1 MQQKCSE
8 RLSMKRVTTSQFVD
22 ELPVLK
28 TFYDALPED
37 NYKPIPDDW
46 FIAVTDVVQS
56 RAAIEAGKFKAVNM
70 AGVAMITGIMNELD
84 HQNIPYIFG
93 GDGAAVAFSSDD
105 YEMVKQVLS
114 RTRTWVR
121 DELSL
126 ELRAAI
132 VPVKDIRNK
141 GCDVKIAGLFV
152 SQAIIN
158 FAFIGRG
165 VALAETLMKQGEYEV
180 MQAEPNEYPD
190 LTGLSCRWMPIEKE
204 GSKIISMIVEAVDAE
219 TSIPEGVLEELLV
232 LVNSDK
238 PDGHPAQEDLVKF
251 KWPVDG
257 VDLEAKATGMSK
269 AKLYMIA
276 LIALVLNKTGW
287 SMGAFD
293 PTHYRKQLSLNTD
306 YRKIQ
311 DGIRMT
317 LSLELEKVAEL
328 RAFLEKHRGQKE
340 LRFGL
345 SEQDSAVLTC
355 FVPSITSDDHY
366 HFMDGAG
373 GGYAL
378 AADNLH

>member
-1 MQQKCSE
+1 
-8 RLSMKRVTTSQFVD
+8 MKAISTSQFVE

-28 TFYDALPED
+28 TFHDALPED
-37 NYKPIPDDW
+37 NYRAIPDDW

-70 AGVAMITGIMNELD
+70 AGVAMITGIMNALD
-84 HQNIPYIFG
+84 HHEIPYIFG
-93 GDGAAVAFSSDD
+93 GDGAAVAFSPDD
-105 YEMVKQVLS
+105 YDVIKDVLA

-132 VPVKDIRNK
+132 VPVKDIRAK
-141 GCDVKIAGLFV
+141 ECDVKVAGLFV

-165 VALAETLMKQGEYEV
+165 VALAETLMKKGEYEV
-180 MQAEPNEYPD
+180 MPANANQYPD
-190 LTGLSCRWMPIEKE
+190 LTGLSCRWMPIEKQ
-204 GSKIISMIVEAVDAE
+204 GTKIISMIVEAADGKA
-219 TSIPEGVLEELLV
+219 SIPMDVLEELLV
-232 LVNSDK
+232 MIKSDE
-238 PDGHPAQEDLVKF
+238 PGGHPAPEDQIKF
-251 KWPVDG
+251 KWPKEG

-269 AKLYMIA
+269 AKLYLIA

-287 SMGAFD
+287 SMGDFD
-293 PTHYRKQLSLNTD
+293 PSHYRKQLSLNTD

-317 LSLELEKVAEL
+317 LSMELEKVAEL
-328 RAFLEKHRGQKE
+328 RAFLEKHRDENK
-340 LRFGL
+340 LKFGL

-355 FVPSITSDDHY
+355 FVPSVTSDDHY

-378 AADNLH
+378 AAENLH